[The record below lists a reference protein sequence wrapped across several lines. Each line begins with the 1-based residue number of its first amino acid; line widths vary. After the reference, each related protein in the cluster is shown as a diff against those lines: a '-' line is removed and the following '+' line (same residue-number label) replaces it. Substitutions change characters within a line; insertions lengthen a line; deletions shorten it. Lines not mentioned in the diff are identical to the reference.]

1 MCYSPWGCKELDT
14 TEQLNNCSCLHG
26 GSDGKESACNS
37 GDSGSIPGLGA
48 VRVPITVLQEVPSG
62 VLGSNGLGGNT
73 FPGVGGGADK
83 LHPSSLPHHCSVI
96 GKNKSDSKV
105 DLFILHSRSASFTQT
120 SFEGDSAKNR
130 TVKLLQE
137 QLLCCVS
144 RSISPILCD
153 PTDSSPP
160 GSSLSTEASMQEY
173 WSGLPF
179 PPPRDLP
186 NPGIESGSPALQVD
200 V

>member
-1 MCYSPWGCKELDT
+1 MCL
-14 TEQLNNCSCLHG
+14 
-26 GSDGKESACNS
+26 
-37 GDSGSIPGLGA
+37 PGLGA

-120 SFEGDSAKNR
+120 FFEGDSAKNR

-160 GSSLSTEASMQEY
+160 GSSLSTEFSRQEY
-173 WSGLPF
+173 WSGLSF
-179 PPPRDLP
+179 PSLGCIP
-186 NPGIESGSPALQVD
+186 NPGIEPESPELQADSLPSEPPCKQEQLFSCSV
-200 V
+200 VSNSLQPHGL